1 LALAAICRQTEG
13 LWAGIWHPNLTPPL
27 GFPDAPAAYR
37 RLVRAIVDENAHIDT
52 LGALVDWRRG
62 RRAARASAIDAR
74 GQVIVAK
81 TGTPLR
87 LENEKGMAL
96 TDLDSAS

>member
-1 LALAAICRQTEG
+1 
-13 LWAGIWHPNLTPPL
+13 
-27 GFPDAPAAYR
+27 
-37 RLVRAIVDENAHIDT
+37 
-52 LGALVDWRRG
+52 VDWRRA